1 MGSLLDN
8 SVDYQ
13 RGDYD
18 RTVCACACVCVCV
31 CVCTCT
37 ESAAGQSL
45 IQTMSVIKH
54 NGGLCGLAG
63 VMMMTMRLMAVRAA
77 RCTRVVPDGD

>member
-1 MGSLLDN
+1 MIEL
-8 SVDYQ
+8 
-13 RGDYD
+13 
-18 RTVCACACVCVCV
+18 CVRVRVCV

-63 VMMMTMRLMAVRAA
+63 VMMMMTMRLMAVRAA
-77 RCTRVVPDGD
+77 RCTRVVPDGDEEGQSRRGQR